1 MGNTIIGRDVVQ
13 YDNGPAE
20 RIMTLNTD
28 PSRICDWCE
37 GEHVAAVIVTDGGWD
52 NRACVMHALRWYPEL
67 WPAAK
72 RPAQYGNAFMMTTV
86 TGRGAYAALDDW
98 ETFDRSDTLLSESRF
113 LHGNDEWTLM
123 YRSSTRHYRATGH
136 FRMAYENAI
145 GVRIAIH
152 AVVK

>member
-37 GEHVAAVIVTDGGWD
+37 GEHAAAVIVTDGGWD

-67 WPAAK
+67 WPANK
-72 RPAQYGNAFMMTTV
+72 RPAQYGSAFMLRSFAT
-86 TGRGAYAALDDW
+86 RGAHAAAGEW
-98 ETFDRSDTLLSESRF
+98 ETYDRSDTLLNESRY
-113 LHGNDEWTLM
+113 LADDDGWTLV
-123 YRSSTRHYRATGH
+123 YRSSNRHYRQTGH
-136 FRMAYENAI
+136 FRAVYRNAI
-145 GVRIAIH
+145 GVHITIH